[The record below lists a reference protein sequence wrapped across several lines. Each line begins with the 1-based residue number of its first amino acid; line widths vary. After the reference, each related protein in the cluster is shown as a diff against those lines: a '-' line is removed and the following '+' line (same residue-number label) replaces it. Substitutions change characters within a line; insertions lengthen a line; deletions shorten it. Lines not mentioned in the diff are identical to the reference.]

1 MNKIF
6 ISCIIPIYNSQKYI
20 RKTFEYLI
28 NQELKNF
35 EVIFVDDGSN
45 DDSVKIIKQLII
57 NDSRFKLIENKV
69 NKGAA
74 YSRNQGLEI
83 AKGEY
88 VIFLDSDD
96 EYYSDMFSETYKLA
110 IEHNADLVVFD
121 RDVIEYDKLGN
132 SNLIKGI
139 SSKNI
144 KIINKNNFKISY
156 LSLFKYV
163 PWNKLVR
170 RKMLIE
176 KNIKFQEVPVNNDI
190 FYSGSVIL
198 FSDKIVYSKKSYIK
212 YNLNREG
219 SLTFKRRKGDN
230 YALLAYEK
238 LYNLCK
244 INNFYNN
251 GKDYLNFILGHIKKE
266 LLSLYKN
273 EIYEARAYYKWFYEQ
288 SSWWEILNDGLRK
301 NNISNDN
308 LEFVYMILTKKIDMI
323 VLEEKIKNN
332 YSSRVDIQMEGCIS
346 NFEIIEISDNN
357 AISKWSKYN
366 KSFSITSIGE
376 CLDIKVKAL
385 TDGVLYINLLAKDV
399 SDKNGKVPV
408 WIDYTN
414 FSINDKIEILNNI
427 PAWHEKPLSYSYQ
440 VKVGE
445 IVSLHVEW
453 EPHID
458 TRTVIEPQIEDDS
471 NKIQELEIANK
482 ALNNKIDVLKKT
494 IKILSN

>member
-1 MNKIF
+1 MNSDVL
-6 ISCIIPIYNSQKYI
+6 ISCIIPVYNSQKYI

-156 LSLFKYV
+156 LSLFKHV

-170 RKMLIE
+170 S
-176 KNIKFQEVPVNNDI
+176 F
-190 FYSGSVIL
+190 
-198 FSDKIVYSKKSYIK
+198 
-212 YNLNREG
+212 
-219 SLTFKRRKGDN
+219 
-230 YALLAYEK
+230 
-238 LYNLCK
+238 LYN
-244 INNFYNN
+244 
-251 GKDYLNFILGHIKKE
+251 
-266 LLSLYKN
+266 
-273 EIYEARAYYKWFYEQ
+273 
-288 SSWWEILNDGLRK
+288 
-301 NNISNDN
+301 
-308 LEFVYMILTKKIDMI
+308 TK
-323 VLEEKIKNN
+323 
-332 YSSRVDIQMEGCIS
+332 
-346 NFEIIEISDNN
+346 
-357 AISKWSKYN
+357 
-366 KSFSITSIGE
+366 
-376 CLDIKVKAL
+376 
-385 TDGVLYINLLAKDV
+385 
-399 SDKNGKVPV
+399 
-408 WIDYTN
+408 
-414 FSINDKIEILNNI
+414 
-427 PAWHEKPLSYSYQ
+427 
-440 VKVGE
+440 
-445 IVSLHVEW
+445 
-453 EPHID
+453 
-458 TRTVIEPQIEDDS
+458 
-471 NKIQELEIANK
+471 
-482 ALNNKIDVLKKT
+482 
-494 IKILSN
+494 